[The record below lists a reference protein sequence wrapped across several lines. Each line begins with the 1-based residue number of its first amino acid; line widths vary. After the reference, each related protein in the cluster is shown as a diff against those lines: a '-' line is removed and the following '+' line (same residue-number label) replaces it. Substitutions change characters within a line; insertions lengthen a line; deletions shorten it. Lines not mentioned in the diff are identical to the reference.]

1 MAGQTFTQKI
11 RIHLDGA
18 NKASKGANKVSSSM
32 GRLAKSA
39 AGAAA
44 AFFGARMIIDGLK
57 QSIELSA
64 KAENLSIPFE
74 NLNKAMG
81 GTSGALSKYRKALDG
96 TVNDVE
102 IMRMANQAMTL
113 GVANSEEEMGMLF
126 DTAQRLGKSL
136 GVDTRQAVDS
146 LVTGMGRQ
154 SIMML
159 DNLGIIVDTEGAYQT
174 YATTLGVTTSK
185 LTDQQKK
192 IAFNNAA
199 LDSAK
204 EKVAALGD
212 ENLTTSD
219 AISQMNV
226 AVDNALIA
234 IGESLAPVIVNMAEF
249 FGNAATAVSNF
260 FSSFTESDVERTIR
274 ELKELGSETL
284 RYEIILKKQKIQ
296 EIKDKDLG
304 HGRDKRLLKEI
315 EKARKAQS
323 DYIMIIQ
330 DRKEIEK
337 ARAEEAKKNAG
348 KEEEI
353 IISQTEGMKEQEKA
367 DEAMLERMRQAA
379 EGADDRVKNLK
390 NMLQLRKDLKKE
402 EEELKLLEEERL
414 QRELKLTGMID
425 LQTNSFRNFGL
436 ALDDIGEKYGDFRTD
451 IQEANPF
458 LNRMSQAF
466 NDIIVVSQKSSKEVV
481 KAGMAIGASAEDTS
495 QAVTNASIAFITAYI
510 QQAIAIMIQKAFG
523 EVGFFGG
530 LAVAAGSSVVGRGIA
545 RNIQSITAAEG
556 FDGIVNEPTL
566 ILAGEAGAE
575 YVDIEPTNNEG
586 AGRGGGTVIFQGNI
600 MSDDF
605 IVEEAIPKI
614 RKALQRGESLGIS

>member
-81 GTSGALSKYRKALDG
+81 GSGLALNTYRKALDG

-323 DYIMIIQ
+323 DYNLGTK
-330 DRKEIEK
+330 RKESY
-337 ARAEEAKKNAG
+337 
-348 KEEEI
+348 KEEYNRA
-353 IISQTEGMKEQEKA
+353 SRLGEGYQM
-367 DEAMLERMRQAA
+367 DTLSPSSLE
-379 EGADDRVKNLK
+379 
-390 NMLQLRKDLKKE
+390 
-402 EEELKLLEEERL
+402 
-414 QRELKLTGMID
+414 T
-425 LQTNSFRNFGL
+425 S
-436 ALDDIGEKYGDFRTD
+436 KY
-451 IQEANPF
+451 
-458 LNRMSQAF
+458 L
-466 NDIIVVSQKSSKEVV
+466 
-481 KAGMAIGASAEDTS
+481 
-495 QAVTNASIAFITAYI
+495 
-510 QQAIAIMIQKAFG
+510 
-523 EVGFFGG
+523 
-530 LAVAAGSSVVGRGIA
+530 
-545 RNIQSITAAEG
+545 
-556 FDGIVNEPTL
+556 
-566 ILAGEAGAE
+566 
-575 YVDIEPTNNEG
+575 
-586 AGRGGGTVIFQGNI
+586 
-600 MSDDF
+600 
-605 IVEEAIPKI
+605 
-614 RKALQRGESLGIS
+614 